1 MDIPAARPLR
11 AALFMLLASALIAGT
26 SLMAKALGNGLTGDP
41 LHPLQVSA
49 GRFVFAFTALLIAS
63 PILKPRFQGA
73 RWPAHF
79 LRSLFGWLGVTCMFA
94 AAARMPLAEA
104 TAISFLSPIATMILA
119 IPLLGEKVGPVRW
132 SAAAIAMIGA
142 MILMRPGT
150 EAFQVAALIALLG
163 AFLMGLEVIYI
174 KRLTGSEPTTRILFI
189 NNAIGATMAA
199 TAASFVW
206 IQPSTQQWAVL
217 IALGLVMVSAQ
228 TCFIQ
233 AMKSADASYAMPF
246 FYTTLIFAALYDF
259 GLFDVIPAAISFVG
273 AAVII
278 CGALLLMFRERRKK
292 GETSTVP

>member
-26 SLMAKALGNGLTGDP
+26 SLMAKALGNGLTGEP

-49 GRFVFAFTALLIAS
+49 GRFVFAFSALLIAS

-73 RWPAHF
+73 HWRSHF

-94 AAARMPLAEA
+94 AAAQMPLAEA

-132 SAAAIAMIGA
+132 SAAAIAMVGA

-150 EAFQVAALIALLG
+150 EAFQIAALIALLG

-174 KRLTGSEPTTRILFI
+174 KRLTGSEPTSRILFI
-189 NNAIGATMAA
+189 NNAIGATLSA

-206 IQPSTQQWAVL
+206 IDPSPQQWGVL

-278 CGALLLMFRERRKK
+278 CGALLLMFRERQKK
-292 GETSTVP
+292 GETSAAP